1 MASKVTVKSGQ
12 TLAQIAKA
20 NNTTVAAILADP
32 ANKVLAERSAA
43 GTPVVFNGTK
53 VTIPGTTPPGTTPPA
68 TTTAAPTTTKISDIP
83 VVQSTY
89 DSLIAQGFSPDQALS
104 SARYA
109 GQGTQAGALTPE
121 TTYTSGGQV
130 VTPPAAGTG
139 AGTETPPKEK
149 TTEQRDA
156 IAMITALLA
165 SYGIKDLAAPIT
177 DAVVKGYSTDT
188 IELIMQDPNSTDPL
202 AVAFQKRFPANK
214 IRAAAGKS
222 VISPAEYLRYERT
235 YAEAFKQFG
244 VPELG
249 TPEKFSSFIANDVSP
264 AEVVD
269 RVGMAVERVNNADQ
283 ATKDAIKNFYP
294 MISQS
299 DLVSS
304 ILDPGQALPALQRK
318 IQIAEIGGA
327 AMAQGLNASLNAA
340 NVKNVNYQ
348 NVASETLGAT
358 ELASLGLT
366 KQEAQAGYQNIA
378 ERMPR
383 AEFLSSISQGADYTQ
398 KTAEQEEF
406 QGLASAK
413 RARQALVETEVG
425 RFSGSS
431 GVNKASLTSGRGAF

>member
-53 VTIPGTTPPGTTPPA
+53 VTIPGAKAPAAATP
-68 TTTAAPTTTKISDIP
+68 APTTTKISDIS

-109 GQGTQAGALTPE
+109 GQGVQAGALTPE
-121 TTYTSGGQV
+121 TTYTSTGQA
-130 VTPPAAGTG
+130 VTTPAAGAG
-139 AGTETPPKEK
+139 AGTPPKDK

-165 SYGIKDLAAPIT
+165 SYGIKDLAGPIT
-177 DAVVKGYSTDT
+177 DSVIKGYSADT
-188 IELIMQDPNSTDPL
+188 IELIMQDPNSNDPL
-202 AVAFQKRFPANK
+202 ATAFQKRFPANK
-214 IRAAAGKS
+214 LRAAAGKP

-244 VPELG
+244 VPDLG

-299 DLVSS
+299 DLVRS
-304 ILDPGQALPALQRK
+304 ILDPTEALPALQRK
-318 IQIAEIGGA
+318 VQLAEIGGA
-327 AMAQGLNASLNAA
+327 AMAQGLKASLDATGFKNA
-340 NVKNVNYQ
+340 NYT
-348 NVASETLGAT
+348 NVASETLGAN
-358 ELASLGLT
+358 ELAGLGLT
-366 KQEAQAGYQNIA
+366 KEEARAGYANIA

-431 GVNKASLTSGRGAF
+431 GVNKSSLTSSKGSF